1 MFDFH
6 IHSRV
11 SFDGHDTGETL
22 AKAAL
27 ARGLKEICFTDHLDY
42 DPLDQMGCLAFD
54 TAAYNAE
61 YDNLNVPGLTI
72 RRGMEFGMTVENV
85 RKEMDALLP
94 GKEQRKI
101 MMDNYDEMVRRLG
114 ETGAPAKAAQ
124 MIYSC
129 LMNK

>member
-1 MFDFH
+1 MSFGR
-6 IHSRV
+6 IV
-11 SFDGHDTGETL
+11 SFL
-22 AKAAL
+22 RRCL
-27 ARGLKEICFTDHLDY
+27 LKVKYISLV
-42 DPLDQMGCLAFD
+42 
-54 TAAYNAE
+54 
-61 YDNLNVPGLTI
+61 NLVADKEVVRELVAD
-72 RRGMEFGMTVENV
+72 GMTVENV